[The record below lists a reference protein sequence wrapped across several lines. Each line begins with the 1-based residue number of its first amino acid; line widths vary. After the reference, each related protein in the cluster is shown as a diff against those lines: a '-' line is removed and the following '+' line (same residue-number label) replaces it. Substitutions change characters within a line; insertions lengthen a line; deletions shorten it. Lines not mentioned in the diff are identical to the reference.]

1 MLLIDKCKYHSLLPK
16 EIVLETLGFH
26 LFMQYSPVL
35 KASINVQIKK
45 IKRLLF
51 TYVGSLR

>member
-51 TYVGSLR
+51 TCVGSLR